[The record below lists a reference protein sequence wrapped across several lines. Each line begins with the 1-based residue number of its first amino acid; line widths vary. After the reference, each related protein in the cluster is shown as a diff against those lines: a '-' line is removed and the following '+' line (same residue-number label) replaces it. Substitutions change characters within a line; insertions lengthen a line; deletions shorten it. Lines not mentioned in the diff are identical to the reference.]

1 MERPIY
7 RVRWYLSSAP
17 VSYTHLDVYKRQAV
31 DIIVG
36 AEDVKIEKP
45 DPEGLLIAAGYF
57 GVGKEHVLYVGDSTV
72 DAKTAE
78 NAKIDFAAVL
88 TGATTAAEL
97 EQFSHVCIAE
107 DLYGVYQFA
116 CR

>member
-1 MERPIY
+1 M
-7 RVRWYLSSAP
+7 
-17 VSYTHLDVYKRQAV
+17 
-31 DIIVG
+31 
-36 AEDVKIEKP
+36 
-45 DPEGLLIAAGYF
+45 
-57 GVGKEHVLYVGDSTV
+57 LYVGDSTV

>member
-1 MERPIY
+1 MTAGTKLYQPVKKVFADLREQGCKVGIVTTKY
-7 RVRWYLSSAP
+7 ALQNSIQILDKFGISS
-17 VSYTHLDVYKRQAV
+17 AV

-78 NAKIDFAAVL
+78 NAKIDFCRCAN
-88 TGATTAAEL
+88 G
-97 EQFSHVCIAE
+97 SHH
-107 DLYGVYQFA
+107 
-116 CR
+116 CRGT